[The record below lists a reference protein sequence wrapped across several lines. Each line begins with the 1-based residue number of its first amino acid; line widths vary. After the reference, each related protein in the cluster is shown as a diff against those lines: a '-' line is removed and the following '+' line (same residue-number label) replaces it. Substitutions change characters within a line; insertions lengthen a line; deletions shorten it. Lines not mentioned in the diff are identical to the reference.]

1 MSDNKNLPQ
10 KKDSA
15 EVALQKTT
23 SLLSITNKILANR
36 ANRTLVVSDD
46 AWLDEL
52 IAWADEHN
60 ISECYSSA
68 FFKHRLG
75 FPRDKQAILA
85 LTELHL
91 LGKFEL
97 TELPESIGNL
107 TNLTKLSLSRNQL
120 TELPEWIGKLT
131 WAGPGML

>member
-46 AWLDEL
+46 AWLDERFNGTHSVPY
-52 IAWADEHN
+52 IIHPN
-60 ISECYSSA
+60 
-68 FFKHRLG
+68 
-75 FPRDKQAILA
+75 
-85 LTELHL
+85 LHL
-91 LGKFEL
+91 PFC
-97 TELPESIGNL
+97 
-107 TNLTKLSLSRNQL
+107 
-120 TELPEWIGKLT
+120 
-131 WAGPGML
+131 

>member
-1 MSDNKNLPQ
+1 MSDNNNLPQ

-15 EVALQKTT
+15 ELALHKTR

-52 IAWADEHN
+52 IAWAVENDFPE
-60 ISECYSSA
+60 
-68 FFKHRLG
+68 KQ

-91 LGKFEL
+91 GPWVSEL
-97 TELPESIGNL
+97 TRLPESIGKL
-107 TNLTKLSLSRNQL
+107 TNLTMLYLCDNPIKSLSAQHSHL
-120 TELPEWIGKLT
+120 SPITIFD
-131 WAGPGML
+131 

>member
-36 ANRTLVVSDD
+36 ANRTLVVSDV

-52 IAWADEHN
+52 IAWADENN
-60 ISECYSSA
+60 IGADKIPREME
-68 FFKHRLG
+68 RLMQL
-75 FPRDKQAILA
+75 R
-85 LTELHL
+85 
-91 LGKFEL
+91 
-97 TELPESIGNL
+97 SINL
-107 TNLTKLSLSRNQL
+107 
-120 TELPEWIGKLT
+120 WC
-131 WAGPGML
+131 